1 MTRLLPL
8 ALVALAPLAGCA
20 DDPDPAETPSPV
32 TGTAEVAPDLAAP
45 ATATVLDTTGA
56 APDTT
61 GFFDEAEAAA
71 EEAGAHTHADGETH
85 EH

>member
-1 MTRLLPL
+1 MMRFLPL
-8 ALVALAPLAGCA
+8 FLIALAPLAGCA
-20 DDPDPAETPSPV
+20 DDAEPV
-32 TGTAEVAPDLAAP
+32 TEPAVVEPAPAP
-45 ATATVLDTTGA
+45 ATETVLDTTGT

-71 EEAGAHTHADGETH
+71 EEAGVHTHEDGETH